1 MKFAVVDIET
11 TDLKGD
17 KGFMLCCGIKPL
29 GSKKRTVLGLHE
41 YTRVVNRL
49 QIDCALVLAVR
60 NALEMFDGYITWN
73 GIMFDIPF
81 INDRLMLSGSR
92 PLEKRFHIDAMY
104 YARQGKSTFTSS
116 RLDWVAKS
124 MGVKARKTPL
134 DMNTWKMAEAEAIVG
149 FKAGRENYDKIITHN
164 VADLDVTEQV
174 YEKLKPRISAIQKR

>member
-1 MKFAVVDIET
+1 MRFAIVDIET

-29 GSKKRTVLGLHE
+29 GGKKRVIGLRE
-41 YTRVVNRL
+41 FTRQVKRL
-49 QIDCALVLAVR
+49 EIDCALIGTVR
-60 NALEMFDGYITWN
+60 NELESFDGFIGWN
-73 GIMFDIPF
+73 SIMFDIPF
-81 INDRLMLSGSR
+81 INDRLMLNGYR

-124 MGVKARKTPL
+124 LGVKARKTAL

-149 FKAGRENYDKIITHN
+149 FKAGCENYEQIVTHN
-164 VADLDVTEQV
+164 LADLDVTEQV
-174 YEKLKPRISAIQKR
+174 YEKLKPRIGQISKR

>member
-1 MKFAVVDIET
+1 MRFAVVDIET

-29 GSKKRTVLGLHE
+29 GGKKRVIGLHE
-41 YTRVVNRL
+41 HIRPTRRL
-49 QIDCALVLAVR
+49 NIDAGLVMAVR
-60 NALEMFDGYITWN
+60 DALESFDGYITWN

-81 INDRLMLSGSR
+81 INDRLMLNGSR
-92 PLEKRFHIDAMY
+92 PLERRFHIDAMY

-116 RLDWVAKS
+116 RLDWVSKS
-124 MGVKARKTPL
+124 LDVKSRKTGL

-149 FKAGRENYDKIITHN
+149 FKAGHKNYDQIITHN
-164 VADLDVTEQV
+164 LADLDVTEQV